1 VLGVGENRVF
11 RDGMIH
17 VHAEKC
23 HTCIFRPGNVMHLR
37 PGRVKGMV
45 EEARQNWSVIPCH
58 ETLGPEAAVCAGY
71 AGLRADPSLGADRI
85 VLLSALGDNLL
96 AVLFGVAGVVMAFF
110 GYWAATFMMCTLAW
124 RLMYTARRTTRRI
137 TQSI

>member
-1 VLGVGENRVF
+1 MLGVGENRVF

-71 AGLRADPSLGADRI
+71 AGLRPTPDCLQ
-85 VLLSALGDNLL
+85 
-96 AVLFGVAGVVMAFF
+96 VAERMGFIEHVNPPAEP
-110 GYWAATFMMCTLAW
+110 
-124 RLMYTARRTTRRI
+124 
-137 TQSI
+137 

>member
-1 VLGVGENRVF
+1 MEFLRAISNAMPPWWAWLIVFAPAALVVL
-11 RDGMIH
+11 
-17 VHAEKC
+17 
-23 HTCIFRPGNVMHLR
+23 TLSLY
-37 PGRVKGMV
+37 
-45 EEARQNWSVIPCH
+45 ARQR
-58 ETLGPEAAVCAGY
+58 
-71 AGLRADPSLGADRI
+71 LRADPSLGADRI